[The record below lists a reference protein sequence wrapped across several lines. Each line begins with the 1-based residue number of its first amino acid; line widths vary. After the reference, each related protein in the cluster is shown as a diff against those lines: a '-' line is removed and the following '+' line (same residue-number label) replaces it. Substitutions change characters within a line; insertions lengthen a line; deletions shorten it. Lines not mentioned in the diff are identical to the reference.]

1 MKKSLLKLLT
11 CACGFALFAS
21 VSTVATAESIVF
33 SNDTVKAG
41 WTFNKNA
48 TTIETPTQL
57 EAKKHA
63 VVSAKA
69 DVSAFKLNGTRTT
82 AIADGSRPT
91 FTRLQVKDGS
101 DPVVTWTITPT
112 EGLSFTPTFIKMT
125 IYCDNTD
132 ERQDAVVVKAGST
145 VLGTYTPLRNGK
157 TLENDALAGTA
168 NLASF
173 VVIALSDDQ
182 KTALTTAGAFNLTAT
197 MNIPAGKDGGFTDI
211 QVIGVVNGALEVP
224 AITIEQTEALDQAKA
239 AGNAIKD
246 EYMNAAAKAELNK
259 QLAAAGE
266 VDGLDIDAVT
276 AALNAAVTAAQAS
289 IDAYKPFVAA
299 VTEAEATL
307 AAASADA
314 DGYATFQS
322 AVNTARNALDNG
334 TPTDP
339 TSNIKTLAIAK
350 NAFVVAG
357 ASPEA
362 PKDATSFIQNPTFAD
377 TLGWTITNPNPGN
390 VTVSLEAA
398 GTLGFTTSYF
408 KAVDNVVT
416 NGRGLFKNF
425 AVEQTIENIPNGDY
439 YLSADVYFEENAN
452 FGRDYLYLYAGEKSA
467 QCKRASADGP
477 ATTKV
482 KVRVSGNSLT
492 IKLASTADRNNIIAF
507 SNFKLEYVN
516 FESWAATTVDSV
528 ANTVVVTVNSAE
540 AFADVFVANYPDS
553 ADVTINLNAGT
564 YDLGTNG
571 SQRMPTHK
579 GNLAFVGNGNVTIKG
594 GFRSS
599 NGIMVHDYR
608 FENLNFVSQDNAG
621 TESSPF
627 YFNSGGDDVTGQM
640 IVRNCTFT
648 DLKACVVRGKNGH
661 VHNYVFENNT
671 FDGLGHHFFQLQNS
685 HQREGFFFTE
695 NVVKNF
701 NATGGQFFNIQLP
714 ENPAAY
720 TDSTFTM
727 VVENNL
733 FYKIGGQAASA
744 RNFIESNK
752 ANKYKEVTFNI
763 NNNIFWELYKDTL
776 FRNTNLALFTADS
789 TQKVEFNILNNL
801 IYPDDMMTNIWDA
814 DLGDGEI
821 KNFPVTEG
829 NIVINQKD
837 LYVAS
842 LAPGFEY
849 IPGELILKSSPL
861 YTASTTGS
869 YIGLKNMY
877 YEFDVEAEDH
887 FIVDNLTALKQA
899 LTYKGAGDD
908 VLIEVKNNIDP
919 EGYYNMGTSTNR
931 LSAKKTLTVKAFNG
945 NAPKINGA
953 LISSGSAK
961 LDKILV
967 EGITFTGATA
977 ETAAP
982 FCTQGNDTIS
992 AIIFRN
998 NTFKEMGAPLV
1009 RLRSGSY
1016 VDTLAFENNV
1026 IQDLLGNNHVFICN
1040 NGNQIL
1046 KNFSLIE
1053 NKIINYGGKQFMQF
1067 ANVKNSADST
1077 LNINVKNNLFYNFKS
1092 GDGSNAKNFIE
1103 GAKTAYL
1110 NINVNNNFF
1119 YYDSIP
1125 ATWSIPLQVNPGGT
1139 YKAYNLKLEGNVYN
1153 NWDGVLVDMKDIY
1166 TVDTDPAIVMD
1177 DIQYAYGDKFFTN
1190 SPLYTAGV
1198 EGAYVGTSDM
1208 YYPFKAEGEGE
1219 DLILTVYNDQ
1229 ELYDALAAN
1238 FSGLTNVTIELA
1250 ADSFSLG
1257 ERQGRPMPKFGGN
1270 VTVKAADKFS
1280 PKVGGSFRSNG
1291 GMKVNNY
1298 VFDGLHFVAATSGA
1312 NTDSSPIYIHKGQRD
1327 SITGT
1332 LEIKNCTFTEMPACI
1347 IRINANNSE
1356 NYVHA
1361 VNVHNNTFDGI
1372 NHHFFQFAGGKD
1384 FGVTSFNFTEN
1395 VVKNYKSV
1403 SAQFFNTPIPVNP
1416 SALSDSI
1423 YTMNVEHN
1431 TFYKIGGMATQM
1443 RHFIECNK
1451 DNNYKKV
1458 TMNFNNNIFWENYS
1472 LDGALNCDLALF
1484 NAKEGQE
1491 VEVNV
1496 LNNLLYPETVMTNMF
1511 DPDYVEGTV
1520 ANFPVVSGNITPN
1533 VKHLYLADLA
1543 ADTLTFWASEEMLK
1557 IFDNTAAY
1565 TAGIDGTYLGAKAC
1579 YTKGVDIPEGA
1590 KYFWASPEGLVI
1602 EMGGQAVANAAA
1614 AGRVNYAQASYYTI
1628 SLNGK
1633 KNFDEGNQFVTITLD
1648 EEIAAGDTIAITGFR
1663 NKNADAKKA
1672 AAWFRAGT
1680 ATFDDGTDGLKY
1692 TNINNEGGVD
1702 FDNDGETPNTITV
1715 VVPEGASGK
1724 TLDMTRAQTGTNLF
1738 ITQLVIM
1745 PYIAPVTP
1753 PDAIVNGK
1761 VLNKVYTNNG
1771 TLFMNMNEASNVK
1784 VYDVLGKTVKN
1795 FNAKAGLNTVEG
1807 LNAGQIY
1814 IIRTESEVVKI
1825 AL

>member
-1 MKKSLLKLLT
+1 MCFNGSKQFK
-11 CACGFALFAS
+11 
-21 VSTVATAESIVF
+21 VNSTSIQ
-33 SNDTVKAG
+33 
-41 WTFNKNA
+41 
-48 TTIETPTQL
+48 TPTQL

-63 VVSAKA
+63 VVSAMA

-82 AIADGSRPT
+82 AIQDGSVRES
-91 FTRLQVKDGS
+91 FTRLQVKADV

-112 EGLSFTPTFIKMT
+112 EGLSFTPTYIKMT

-132 ERQDAVVVKAGST
+132 ERENAVVVKAGST
-145 VLGTYTPLRNGK
+145 TLGTFTPLRNGK
-157 TLENDALAGTA
+157 NITNDMFAPNAVSYVEFALTPE
-168 NLASF
+168 
-173 VVIALSDDQ
+173 Q
-182 KTALTTAGAFNLTAT
+182 KTALTVAGAFTLTAT
-197 MNIPAGKDGGFTDI
+197 MNIPAGKDGGFTNI
-211 QVIGVVNGALEVP
+211 QVIGVVNGSLNVP
-224 AITIEQTEALDQAKA
+224 AITPEQTTALNDAVA
-239 AGNAIKD
+239 AGNAIKE
-246 EYMNAAAKAELNK
+246 EYMNSAAKTELNK
-259 QLAAAGE
+259 QLTAAGD

-276 AALNAAVTAAQAS
+276 AALNAAVAAAQAS
-289 IDAYKPFVAA
+289 IDAYAPFVTA
-299 VTEAEATL
+299 VTDAEAIL
-307 AAASADA
+307 AAASEED

-322 AVNTARNALDNG
+322 AVNTSRTALNNC

-339 TSNIKTLAIAK
+339 TSNITTLAIAT

-357 ASPEA
+357 ASPET

-377 TLGWTITNPNPGN
+377 TLGWTITNPNPAN

-398 GTLGFTTSYF
+398 GTLGFTTTYF

-416 NGRGLFKNF
+416 NGRGKFNKF
-425 AVEQTIENIPNGDY
+425 AVEQTIENIPNGDS
-439 YLSADVYFEENAN
+439 YLCADVYFEELGN

-467 QCKRASADGP
+467 KCNRATAEGP

-482 KVRVSGNSLT
+482 KVRVSNNTLT

-516 FESWAATTVDSV
+516 FESWAASVVDTV

-540 AFADVFVANYPDS
+540 AFADVFKMSYPEG
-553 ADVTINLNAGT
+553 ADVTINLASGT

-571 SQRMPTHK
+571 SQVLPTHH
-579 GNLAFVGNGNVTIKG
+579 GNVAFVGNGNVTIKG

-599 NGIMVHDYR
+599 NGLKVKDYR
-608 FENLNFVSQDNAG
+608 FENLNFVAQDNAS
-621 TESSPF
+621 TESSAF

-640 IVRNCTFT
+640 IINNCTFT
-648 DLKACVVRGKNGH
+648 NLPASIIRAKSGH
-661 VHNYVFENNT
+661 VHEYVLTNNT
-671 FDGLGHHFFQLQNS
+671 FDGNGHHFVQLQNG
-685 HQREGFFFTE
+685 HQREGFIFKE
-695 NVVKNF
+695 NLVKNYV
-701 NATGGQFFNIQLP
+701 ATGGQFFNIQLP

-727 VVENNL
+727 VVENNV

-744 RNFIESNK
+744 RNFIECDK
-752 ANKYKEVTFNI
+752 ANKYKEVSFNI

-776 FRNTNLALFTADS
+776 YRNTDLKLFNAVDSIQTVTFNL
-789 TQKVEFNILNNL
+789 LNNL
-801 IYPDDMMTNIWDA
+801 VYPDDMMTNIWDA
-814 DLGDGEI
+814 NLEDGQI
-821 KNFPVTEG
+821 ANFPVISG
-829 NIVINQKD
+829 NIVPNQKD
-837 LYVAS
+837 LFVDS

-849 IPGELILKSSPL
+849 IPGELVLKSSPL

-869 YIGLKNMY
+869 YIGLKSMY
-877 YEFDVEAEDH
+877 YDFDVEAEDH

-953 LISSGSAK
+953 LISSGNAK

-982 FCTQGNDTIS
+982 FCTQGNDTIG

-1040 NGNQIL
+1040 NANQIL

-1077 LNINVKNNLFYNFKS
+1077 LNVNVKNNLFYNFKS

-1166 TVDTDPAIVMD
+1166 SVDNDPAIVMED
-1177 DIQYAYGDKFFTN
+1177 LTYTLGQKVFTN

-1208 YYPFKAEGEGE
+1208 YYPFKAAGDAE
-1219 DLILTVYNDQ
+1219 DLIITVYNEQ
-1229 ELYDALAAN
+1229 ELFDAMAAD
-1238 FSGLTNVTIELA
+1238 FTGIKNVTIELA
-1250 ADSFSLG
+1250 ADTFDLG
-1257 ERQGRPMPKFGGN
+1257 DRKGRAMPKFGGN
-1270 VTVKAADKFS
+1270 LTFTAAEGVA
-1280 PKVGGSFRSNG
+1280 PHVAGSFRANG

-1298 VFDGLHFVAATSGA
+1298 VFDGINFIAGKY
-1312 NTDSSPIYIHKGQRD
+1312 NGTDNSPIYIHKGQRD
-1327 SITGT
+1327 SIMGV
-1332 LEIKNCTFTEMPACI
+1332 LEVKNCTFTEMPACV
-1347 IRINANNSE
+1347 IRVNANNSE

-1361 VNVHNNTFDGI
+1361 VNFHNNVVDGI

-1384 FGVTSFNFTEN
+1384 FGMTSFTFTEN
-1395 VVKNYKSV
+1395 IVKNYKAK

-1423 YTMNVEHN
+1423 YTMTVEHN
-1431 TFYKIGGMATQM
+1431 VFYKIGGEASAL

-1472 LDGALNCDLALF
+1472 LDGMLNCDLALF

-1496 LNNLLYPETVMTNMF
+1496 LNNLLYPETVMTNLF

-1533 VKHLYLADLA
+1533 FKHIYLADLA
-1543 ADTLTFWASEEMLK
+1543 ADTLNFWASEELLK
-1557 IFDNTAAY
+1557 IFDNTAAF
-1565 TAGIDGTYLGAKAC
+1565 TAGVDGTYLGAKVC
-1579 YTKGVDIPEGA
+1579 YTKGVEIPEGA
-1590 KYFWASPEGLVI
+1590 KYFWESPEGLVI
-1602 EMGGQAVANAAA
+1602 EMGGLAAVAAEPARANYPNA
-1614 AGRVNYAQASYYTI
+1614 GYY
-1628 SLNGK
+1628 SLCLNGK
-1633 KNFDEGNQFVTITLD
+1633 SSDWAKYVSIALD
-1648 EEIAAGDTIAITGFR
+1648 EEIAAGDTIIVTGYR
-1663 NKNADAKKA
+1663 NKNDNGKKA
-1672 AAWFRAGT
+1672 SAIFRTGEFT
-1680 ATFDDGTDGLKY
+1680 WNDGTDGLAY
-1692 TNINNEGGVD
+1692 TNICADENNAD
-1702 FDNDGETPNTITV
+1702 YDNDGNVPSTVKV

-1724 TLDMTRAQTGTNLF
+1724 VLDITRKDAGTNLF

-1753 PDAIVNGK
+1753 PSGIVNVK
-1761 VLNKVYTNNG
+1761 ILNKVYANNG
-1771 TLFMNMNEASNVK
+1771 TLYMNMNEASNVR

-1795 FNAKAGLNTVEG
+1795 FDAKAGLNTVEG
-1807 LNAGQIY
+1807 LNVGQIY
-1814 IIRTESEVVKI
+1814 IIRTESEVVKVI
-1825 AL
+1825 L

>member
-11 CACGFALFAS
+11 CAFSFMLFAS
-21 VSTVATAESIVF
+21 FSTVATAQSVLNFE
-33 SNDTVKAG
+33 NDTVKAG
-41 WTFNKNA
+41 WTFSKNS
-48 TTIETPTQL
+48 TSIETPTL
-57 EAKKHA
+57 LTASKHA
-63 VVSAKA
+63 VTTVKA
-69 DVSAFKLNGTRTT
+69 DVSAFKLNNTRTT
-82 AIADGSRPT
+82 TIEDGSRVT
-91 FTRLQVKDGS
+91 FTRLQVKADV
-101 DPVVTWTITPT
+101 DPVVTWTVTPT
-112 EGLSFTPTFIKMT
+112 EGLSYTPTYIKMT
-125 IYCDNTD
+125 IYVDNTD
-132 ERQDAVVVKAGST
+132 EALNAVVVKANG
-145 VLGTYTPLRNGK
+145 VELGTFTPLRNGK
-157 TLENDALAGTA
+157 TLSNDPNAGTA
-168 NLASF
+168 NLTSF
-173 VVIALSDDQ
+173 VEFALTPEQ
-182 KTALTTAGAFNLTAT
+182 KTALTVAGAFNLTAT
-197 MNIPAGKDGGFTDI
+197 MNIPVGRDGGFTDI
-211 QVIGVVNGALEVP
+211 QVIGVVNGSLNVP
-224 AITIEQTEALDQAKA
+224 AITPEQTTALNDAVA
-239 AGNAIKD
+239 AGNAIKE
-246 EYMNAAAKAELNK
+246 EYMNSAAKAELNK
-259 QLAAAGE
+259 QLTATGD

-276 AALNAAVTAAQAS
+276 TALNAAVAAAQAS
-289 IDAYKPFVAA
+289 IDAYAPFVAA
-299 VTEAEATL
+299 VTDAEAIL
-307 AAASADA
+307 AAASEDA

-322 AVNTARNALDNG
+322 AVNTARNALNNG

-377 TLGWTITNPNPGN
+377 TLGWTITNPKPEN
-390 VTVSLEAA
+390 VTITLEAA
-398 GTLGFTTSYF
+398 GSLGFTTTYF

-439 YLSADVYFEENAN
+439 YLSADVYFEENGN

-467 QCKRASADGP
+467 QCKRATAEGP

-482 KVRVSGNSLT
+482 KVRVSGNTLT

-516 FESWAATTVDSV
+516 FESWAPSVVDTV

-540 AFADVFVANYPDS
+540 AFADIFKMSYPEG
-553 ADVTINLNAGT
+553 ADVTINLASGT

-571 SQRMPTHK
+571 SQVLPTHH
-579 GNLAFVGNGNVTIKG
+579 GNVAYVGNGNVTIKG

-599 NGIMVHDYR
+599 NGIKVKDYR
-608 FENLNFVSQDNAG
+608 FENLNFVAQDNAS
-621 TESSPF
+621 TESSAF

-640 IVRNCTFT
+640 IINNCTFT
-648 DLKACVVRGKNGH
+648 NLPASIIRAKSGH
-661 VHNYVFENNT
+661 VHEYVLTNNT
-671 FDGLGHHFFQLQNS
+671 FDGNGHHFVQLQNG
-685 HQREGFFFTE
+685 HQREGFIFKE
-695 NVVKNF
+695 NLVKNYV
-701 NATGGQFFNIQLP
+701 ATGGQFFNIQLP

-727 VVENNL
+727 VVENNV
-733 FYKIGGQAASA
+733 FYKIGGMAANA
-744 RNFIESNK
+744 RNFIECDK
-752 ANKYKEVTFNI
+752 VNKYKEVSFNI

-776 FRNTNLALFTADS
+776 FRNTDLKLFNAVDSIQTVTFNL
-789 TQKVEFNILNNL
+789 LNNL
-801 IYPDDMMTNIWDA
+801 VYPNDMMTNVWDA
-814 DLGDGEI
+814 NLEDGQI
-821 KNFPVTEG
+821 ANFPVISG
-829 NIVINQKD
+829 NIVPNQKD
-837 LYVAS
+837 LFVDS

-869 YIGLKNMY
+869 YIGLKSMY
-877 YEFDVEAEDH
+877 YDFDVADEDH
-887 FIVDNLTALKQA
+887 FVVDNLTALKQA

-908 VLIEVKNNIDP
+908 VLIEVKNNVDP

-931 LSAKKTLTVKAFNG
+931 LTAKKTLTVKAFNG
-945 NAPKINGA
+945 NAPKVNGA
-953 LISSGSAK
+953 LISSGNAK
-961 LDKILV
+961 LDEIVV

-982 FCTQGNDTIS
+982 FCTQNNDTIG
-992 AIIFRN
+992 AITFRN

-1016 VDTLAFENNV
+1016 VDALTFENNV

-1040 NGNQIL
+1040 NANQIL

-1077 LNINVKNNLFYNFKS
+1077 LNVNVKNNLFYNFKS

-1166 TVDTDPAIVMD
+1166 SVDNDPAIVMED
-1177 DIQYAYGDKFFTN
+1177 LTYTLGQKVFTN

-1208 YYPFKAEGEGE
+1208 YYPFKAAGDAE
-1219 DLILTVYNDQ
+1219 DLIITVYNDA
-1229 ELYDALAAN
+1229 ELIDAMAAD
-1238 FSGLTNVTIELA
+1238 FTGIKNVTIELA
-1250 ADSFSLG
+1250 ADTFDLG
-1257 ERQGRPMPKFGGN
+1257 DRKGRAMPKFGGN
-1270 VTVKAADKFS
+1270 LTFKAADKVA
-1280 PKVGGSFRSNG
+1280 PHVAGSFRSAG
-1291 GMKVNNY
+1291 SMKVNNY
-1298 VFDGLHFVAATSGA
+1298 VFDGINFIAGKY
-1312 NTDSSPIYIHKGQRD
+1312 NGTDNSPIYIHKGVKD
-1327 SITGT
+1327 SILGV
-1332 LEIKNCTFTEMPACI
+1332 LEVKNCTFTEMPACV

-1361 VNVHNNTFDGI
+1361 VNFHNNVVDGI

-1384 FGVTSFNFTEN
+1384 FGMTSFTFTEN
-1395 VVKNYKSV
+1395 IVKNYKAK

-1423 YTMNVEHN
+1423 YTMTVEHN
-1431 TFYKIGGMATQM
+1431 TFYKIGGEASAL

-1451 DNNYKKV
+1451 DNNFKKV

-1472 LDGALNCDLALF
+1472 LDGMLNCDLALF

-1533 VKHLYLADLA
+1533 FKHIYLADLA
-1543 ADTLTFWASEEMLK
+1543 ADTTTFWASEELLK
-1557 IFDNTAAY
+1557 IFDNTAAF
-1565 TAGIDGTYLGAKAC
+1565 TAGIDGTYLGAKVC
-1579 YTKGVDIPEGA
+1579 YTKGVEIPEGA
-1590 KYFWASPEGLVI
+1590 KYFWESPEGLVI
-1602 EMGGQAVANAAA
+1602 EMGGLAAVAAEPARANYPNA
-1614 AGRVNYAQASYYTI
+1614 GYY
-1628 SLNGK
+1628 SLCLNGK
-1633 KNFDEGNQFVTITLD
+1633 NDWAKYVSIALD
-1648 EEIAAGDTIAITGFR
+1648 EEIAAGDTIIVTGYR
-1663 NKNADAKKA
+1663 NKNDNGKKA
-1672 AAWFRAGT
+1672 SALFRTGEFT
-1680 ATFDDGTDGLKY
+1680 WNDGTDGLAY
-1692 TNINNEGGVD
+1692 TNILADENNAD
-1702 FDNDGETPNTITV
+1702 YDNDGDVPSTVKV

-1724 TLDMTRAQTGTNLF
+1724 VLDITRKDAGTNLF

-1745 PYIAPVTP
+1745 PYIAPFTP
-1753 PDAIVNGK
+1753 PDGIINGK
-1761 VLNKVYTNNG
+1761 ILNKVYANNG
-1771 TLFMNMNEASNVK
+1771 TLYMNMNEASNVR
-1784 VYDVLGKTVKN
+1784 VFDVLGKTVKN

-1825 AL
+1825 VL